1 MYVYLSLS
9 LFFIYQNLCFF
20 FVLGSINFISLIMAN
35 LYGTTAPTTG
45 HGTGE
50 IAAFIRQL
58 INDMS
63 PSSSSCVSHNVKYIH
78 SLLSPTPDTNSDSGL
93 VSQPEDRLRIARSGD
108 LSSSDGVNFS
118 SMDSDTCDSEGPEA
132 SEVPTDNKGLP
143 KLPSKR
149 ARAAEVHNLSEK
161 KRRTK
166 INEKMRALQNLVPNS
181 NKTDKASMLD
191 EAIEYLRQLQ
201 LQVQML
207 TMRNGLYM
215 RPMWLPAVI
224 QPAQMPQ
231 IGIVFDEK
239 NGLPNTKRGTDTFPA
254 EEEGSVQMHFNFS
267 NQPSIP
273 NQPIPIS
280 SAANISTTES
290 SFGLEPLI
298 PAQYGPFNL
307 SSSKDIHD
315 EGVPQLHLDANL
327 TGKDSSSGMTGV

>member
-1 MYVYLSLS
+1 
-9 LFFIYQNLCFF
+9 
-20 FVLGSINFISLIMAN
+20 MAD
-35 LYGTTAPTTG
+35 LYGTTAPTSG
-45 HGTGE
+45 HETGE

-58 INDMS
+58 IKDTSVTS
-63 PSSSSCVSHNVKYIH
+63 PSSSSCVSYNAKYIH
-78 SLLSPTPDTNSDSGL
+78 SLLSPTPDTNSNSGL
-93 VSQPEDRLRIARSGD
+93 LSQSEDRLRTARSGD
-108 LSSSDGVNFS
+108 LSGSDGVNFS
-118 SMDSDTCDSEGPEA
+118 SMDSDTYDSEGPEA
-132 SEVPTDNKGLP
+132 SEVPTDYTGLT

-149 ARAAEVHNLSEK
+149 TRAADVHNMSEK
-161 KRRTK
+161 LIVVGQKRRTK

-207 TMRNGLYM
+207 AMRNGLFM
-215 RPMWLPAVI
+215 RPIWLPGVI

-231 IGIVFDEK
+231 IGMVFDEEK
-239 NGLPNTKRGTDTFPA
+239 GLLNTNRGTDTFPA
-254 EEEGSVQMHFNFS
+254 KEEGSVQTPFNIS

-280 SAANISTTES
+280 SAANISTSES

-307 SSSKDIHD
+307 SSSSKDIHD
-315 EGVPQLHLDANL
+315 EGVPQLHLDVNL
-327 TGKDSSSGMTGV
+327 TGKDTLRLV